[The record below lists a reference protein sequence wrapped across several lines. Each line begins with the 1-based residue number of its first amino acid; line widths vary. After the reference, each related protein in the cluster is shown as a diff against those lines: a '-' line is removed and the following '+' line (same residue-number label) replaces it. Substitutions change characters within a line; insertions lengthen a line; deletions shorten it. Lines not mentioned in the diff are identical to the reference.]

1 MAHEETI
8 TAQLLIGD
16 RHPEQAG
23 IIPSHY
29 LFLSENHNYF
39 WILVSENYSDG
50 KNPKSFKV
58 KWDTSEEN
66 MLKDAMLM
74 IGLYVI
80 KDKELLNNVH
90 GVDPELLKIAKDM
103 KWPKGEF
110 DDSRI
115 NPARRK
121 ELYEK
126 CRSIKNWPRM
136 ILSIFGAT
144 AFAVH
149 LDELKNCPGMIEI
162 CMKH

>member
-1 MAHEETI
+1 MSHEETI
-8 TAQLLIGD
+8 TAQFLIGD

-66 MLKDAMLM
+66 MLKDALLM
-74 IGLYVI
+74 ISLYVI
-80 KDKELLNNVH
+80 KDKELLKNSQEY
-90 GVDPELLKIAKDM
+90 DPELLKIMKDR
-103 KWPKGEF
+103 KPSIGEI
-110 DDSRI
+110 DDSWI

-121 ELYEK
+121 KLYEE
-126 CRSIKNWPRM
+126 CRSIKKWPRM

-149 LDELKNCPGMIEI
+149 LDELKNCPGIIEI
-162 CMKH
+162 CMKR